1 MEVRLNR
8 AAKYLHILIL
18 NASNTTLVKGL
29 NPAVISRLSIIVQVN
44 VVLKRTV
51 VDSHWRFDNLFGSN
65 LQSQREL
72 SYVSWWH

>member
-29 NPAVISRLSIIVQVN
+29 NPAVIS
-44 VVLKRTV
+44 
-51 VDSHWRFDNLFGSN
+51 
-65 LQSQREL
+65 
-72 SYVSWWH
+72 